1 MAVPE
6 SELPLRLPEMNDY
19 TPAGNAE
26 PPLAKATDWVNTKCP
41 LCGGPAKRETN
52 TMPQWAGSC
61 WYFLRYIDPHN
72 DQAFVAKDKEKYWMP
87 VDLYVGGA
95 EHAVLHLLYSRFWH
109 KVLYDLGQVS
119 TPEPFTRLVNQGMIL
134 GEDGQKM
141 SKSRGNV
148 INPDDVVGEYGADAF
163 RMYEMFMG
171 PLEATKPWN
180 TQGLEGVYRF
190 LGRVWRLY
198 CNEDG
203 KPILDVSEPAGTL
216 LKVLHQTIKKVGEDT
231 EALAFNTAI
240 SQMMIF
246 VNEVTAQEKRP
257 RKLLE
262 PFALALAPYAPHLAE
277 ELWEKLGHQQTL
289 AYEAWPGFD
298 EALLKENTVTVILQ
312 VNGKVRDR
320 MDVPAEISRE
330 DLEKLAL
337 ANEHVQEH
345 LAGKQ
350 VKKIIVVPGKLVNIV
365 AG

>member
-1 MAVPE
+1 
-6 SELPLRLPEMNDY
+6 
-19 TPAGNAE
+19 
-26 PPLAKATDWVNTKCP
+26 
-41 LCGGPAKRETN
+41 
-52 TMPQWAGSC
+52 MPQWAGSC

-87 VDLYVGGA
+87 VDLYIGGA

-109 KVLYDLGQVS
+109 KVLYDLGHVS
-119 TPEPFTRLVNQGMIL
+119 TTEPFMKLVNQGMIL
-134 GEDGQKM
+134 GEDNQKM
-141 SKSRGNV
+141 SKSRGGSNV
-148 INPDDVVGEYGADAF
+148 ITPDDVVRDYGADAL
-163 RMYEMFMG
+163 RIYEMFMG

-198 CNEDG
+198 CDEDG
-203 KPILDVSEPAGTL
+203 KLLLDDTEPSGAL

-231 EALAFNTAI
+231 ETLAFNTAV

-246 VNEVTAQEKRP
+246 VNEVTAQDKRP
-257 RKLLE
+257 RMLLE

-277 ELWEKLGHQQTL
+277 ELWEKLGHKQTL
-289 AYEAWPGFD
+289 AYEPWPAFD
-298 EALLKENTVTVILQ
+298 AALLKEDTVTVILQ
-312 VNGKVRDR
+312 VNGKLRDR
-320 MDVPAEISRE
+320 MDVPAQISRE

-337 ANEHVQEH
+337 ANERLREH

-350 VKKIIVVPGKLVNIV
+350 VRKVIVVPGKLVNIV